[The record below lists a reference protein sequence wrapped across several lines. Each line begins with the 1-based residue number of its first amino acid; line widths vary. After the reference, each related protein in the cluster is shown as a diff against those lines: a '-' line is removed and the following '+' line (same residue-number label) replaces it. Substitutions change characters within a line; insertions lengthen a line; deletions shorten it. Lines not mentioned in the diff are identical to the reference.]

1 MTRTT
6 PRRLITLHF
15 SQMGLT
21 DALTFILPLG
31 RGHHSGEPD
40 DDAAA
45 RIEPRYFGE
54 YSLPRPYA

>member
-21 DALTFILPLG
+21 DALTFISASLVRHPLG
-31 RGHHSGEPD
+31 KAD
-40 DDAAA
+40 DDAAT
-45 RIEPRYFGE
+45 RIEPRFFGE
-54 YSLPRPYA
+54 YSLPRPYS